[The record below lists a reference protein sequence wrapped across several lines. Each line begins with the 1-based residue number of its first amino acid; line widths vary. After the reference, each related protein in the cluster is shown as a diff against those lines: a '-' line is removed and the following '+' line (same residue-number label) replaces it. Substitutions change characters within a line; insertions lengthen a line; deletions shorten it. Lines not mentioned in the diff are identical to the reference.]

1 MTQRR
6 TPANVGTTNVEFDK
20 CQNNKHQKSITQND
34 KLISDKR
41 QKRQTSEATNI
52 ETIFP

>member
-1 MTQRR
+1 MSEQQTSEKYNPERQ
-6 TPANVGTTNVEFDK
+6 T
-20 CQNNKHQKSITQND
+20 H
-34 KLISDKR
+34 ISDKR